1 LQPQLLREEYG
12 ALSRSL
18 ICLFSF
24 LFFKDGSESGLQ
36 FRFSFIEH
44 ASLLLSLHTV
54 NAFSFVY
61 RGLFFLTG
69 FFFLSSCGMYLRYS
83 LNNKIKDSYI
93 ILNIYHEK
101 LYIYKHIY
109 TKLILKIYII
119 LYYII

>member
-1 LQPQLLREEYG
+1 
-12 ALSRSL
+12 
-18 ICLFSF
+18 
-24 LFFKDGSESGLQ
+24 
-36 FRFSFIEH
+36 
-44 ASLLLSLHTV
+44 V

-69 FFFLSSCGMYLRYS
+69 FFFFLSSCGMYLRYS

-109 TKLILKIYII
+109 TKLILRIYII
-119 LYYII
+119 LQNINISCIYSYNINIHTSSYIQFK